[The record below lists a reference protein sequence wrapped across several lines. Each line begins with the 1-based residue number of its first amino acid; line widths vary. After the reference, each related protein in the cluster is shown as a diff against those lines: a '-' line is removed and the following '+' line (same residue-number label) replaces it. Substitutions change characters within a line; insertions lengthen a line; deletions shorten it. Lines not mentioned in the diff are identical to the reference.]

1 MNSQYSHSL
10 DFDGTNDYVSVPGSV
25 ISTDQLTF
33 ETWIYPHNVN
43 GWRVIRN
50 ESGWGPGMIHFQL
63 NNSKLEFSLHGNSPT
78 DQWFSSTFQTNTW
91 THIAAVYD
99 GPNNRVL
106 LYVNGSFVEE
116 KSYSST
122 RTAEISNFQFGNWAN
137 SRPFDGL
144 ITDFRIWNDTRT
156 ESEIQNNMNV
166 HLNGDENGLVGYWN
180 FDEGTG

>member
-1 MNSQYSHSL
+1 MGVYMKNLLSML
-10 DFDGTNDYVSVPGSV
+10 LV
-25 ISTDQLTF
+25 
-33 ETWIYPHNVN
+33 
-43 GWRVIRN
+43 
-50 ESGWGPGMIHFQL
+50 
-63 NNSKLEFSLHGNSPT
+63 FSFLFTIGCEDDEATTSDTLVGVWNMTS
-78 DQWFSSTFQTNTW
+78 
-91 THIAAVYD
+91 IAVVYD

-156 ESEIQNNMNV
+156 ESEIQNNN
-166 HLNGDENGLVGYWN
+166 LKR
-180 FDEGTG
+180 